1 MIISAPYLRR
11 NGVKS
16 PKSFSQLPEI
26 TMQPKPIIVTGI
38 SGQLGQ
44 ELGDIFSD
52 TYLGHPVIYVGREQL
67 DLSNPAS
74 IAPFFEQHQPAYC
87 IHAAAYT
94 AVDKAEQEK
103 ELAVTVNATSA
114 GEIARC
120 CQLLGC
126 RLVYIS
132 TDYVFNGKGSSPYT
146 TDENCEPVNYYG
158 FTKWKGEQLILSQN
172 PTATIIRTSWVF
184 SAYGNNFVKTML
196 RLMKEREVVRVVNDQ
211 RGCPTYAAD
220 LAKAIGVMVM
230 HWEKG
235 NTHSGIYHFSN
246 AGDITWYEF
255 AVAIRDMAKLTC
267 KVEPIP
273 SADYPTPARRPGYSV
288 LDTRTL
294 TKDFGIHPRAWKD
307 ALQDCMRVL
316 LG

>member
-1 MIISAPYLRR
+1 
-11 NGVKS
+11 
-16 PKSFSQLPEI
+16 
-26 TMQPKPIIVTGI
+26 MQTKPIIVTGI
-38 SGQLGQ
+38 NGQLGQ
-44 ELGDIFSD
+44 ELRDVFSGAMQD
-52 TYLGHPVIYVGREQL
+52 YPVLYVGRSEL
-67 DLSNPAS
+67 DLSDPAS
-74 IAPFFEQHQPAYC
+74 MESFFARHQPAYF

-103 ELAVTVNATSA
+103 ELAYTINATTS

-120 CQLLGC
+120 C
-126 RLVYIS
+126 RLYGTRLIYIS
-132 TDYVFNGKGSSPYT
+132 TDYVFNGNGTAPYT
-146 TDENCEPVNYYG
+146 TDTPADPVNYYG
-158 FTKWKGEQLILSQN
+158 YTKWKGEQLILAAD
-172 PTATIIRTSWVF
+172 PTALIIRTSWVF

-220 LAKAIGVMVM
+220 LAKAIEVMVM

-255 AVAIRDMAKLTC
+255 AVAIRDMAGVSC

-273 SADYPTPARRPGYSV
+273 SSEYPTPARRPGYSV
-288 LDTRTL
+288 LDTQ
-294 TKDFGIHPRAWKD
+294 KIQHDFGVHCRSWQE
-307 ALQDCMRVL
+307 ALQDCLQRMVI
-316 LG
+316 